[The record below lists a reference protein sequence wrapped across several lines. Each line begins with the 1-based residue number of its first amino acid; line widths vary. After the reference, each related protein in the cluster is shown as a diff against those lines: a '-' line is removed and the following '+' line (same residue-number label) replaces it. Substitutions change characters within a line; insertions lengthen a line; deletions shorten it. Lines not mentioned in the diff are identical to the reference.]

1 MTMKAIKFPKMK
13 SRKEWAALGL
23 SVGLIISGVFLLSD
37 SQKLQRLAVLEDGMG
52 TCFQRVAQTFTAKMI
67 GEDRSVYL
75 DKGFTQASEECFGE
89 AASVANQVSV
99 TTIATKAAAIV
110 NKLANEVSFF
120 HAKIHGTDESFAK
133 NNDVVQSSH
142 LNTRFQGL
150 EAIREEA
157 LSDVAGAKAQARSG
171 VLRSKIAFYLFAFFC
186 PFAFVMLWW
195 NAREQSRTNQEV
207 EVEALSSLESGR
219 ATLNATKTL
228 IDRVLANNDLPKT
241 KDLFDRTYAL
251 LSLEGKGGL
260 KVKTITA
267 QDNEAREVAIEKV
280 WQESEQADIV
290 SENKSRQSQLKAM
303 VRPEGPTTDLEATL
317 SRHLDLIS
325 GTVFTRG
332 IRLDLNIEEEAGIR
346 IKGKSEEL
354 EQILF
359 HALSEA
365 VTNAAEGSKQLSV
378 SMKRLGGIALVN
390 IDVQGS
396 IFSEEILLESSKV
409 ARTKALPNVDL
420 QIARELVQGIGKIS
434 FENTETARRTQFVFN
449 VVEKASDVRV
459 KNVTKATK
467 RELKEMFANQ
477 N

>member
-1 MTMKAIKFPKMK
+1 MK
-13 SRKEWAALGL
+13 SRKEWAALVL
-23 SVGLIISGVFLLSD
+23 SVGLVVSGVFLLSD
-37 SQKLQRLAVLEDGMG
+37 SQKLQRLAVLEEGMG

-67 GEDRSVYL
+67 GESRSVYL

-99 TTIATKAAAIV
+99 STVATKAAALV

-120 HAKIHGTDESFAK
+120 HAKIHGTDESFSK
-133 NNDVVQSSH
+133 NNELVQSSH
-142 LNTRFQGL
+142 LNSRFQAMEG
-150 EAIREEA
+150 IREQA
-157 LSDVAGAKAQARSG
+157 LSDVAVAKAQARAG

-186 PFAFVMLWW
+186 PFAFIMLWW
-195 NAREQSRTNQEV
+195 NAREQSRTNR
-207 EVEALSSLESGR
+207 EVEAEAYTSLESGK

-228 IDRVLANNDLPKT
+228 IDRVLSNNDLPRT

-260 KVKTITA
+260 KVKTISA
-267 QDNEAREVAIEKV
+267 KDQASREEAIEKV
-280 WQESEQADIV
+280 WQESEQEDQREEKRV
-290 SENKSRQSQLKAM
+290 RNVQLKSI
-303 VRPEGPTTDLEATL
+303 VRPDGPTADLEAIL

-332 IRLDLNIEEEAGIR
+332 IRLSLNIEDEEGVS
-346 IKGKSEEL
+346 IKGKSEDL
-354 EQILF
+354 EQVLF

-365 VTNAAEGSKQLSV
+365 VNNAAEGSKQLAV

-396 IFSEEILLESSKV
+396 IFPEDILLESTKV
-409 ARTKALPNVDL
+409 ARTKSLSNVDL
-420 QIARELVQGIGKIS
+420 QIARELVDGIGKVS
-434 FENTETARRTQFVFN
+434 FENTETGRRTQFVFN
-449 VVEKASDVRV
+449 VIEKSGDVRV

-467 RELKEMFANQ
+467 RELKEMFASQ
-477 N
+477 ER